1 MFTNKS
7 IRMSMKTFKLLHFNR
22 YFSSVTSQPPPVGK
36 AKFNLSSKVALVTAS
51 TDGIGFSIAQRLAQS
66 GATVLISSRKL
77 ANVERAVQQLKDEGL
92 QSVDGLVCHVGN
104 PDDRLKLVEYI
115 KTKYNGL
122 DIFVSNAAT
131 NPAVGPI
138 LDIFEINVK
147 SAFLMTKLLVPL
159 MERRKGDKSIVYI
172 SSIAG
177 YQIMPAIAT
186 YSVSKTA
193 LLGLTKAVALN
204 CASMQI
210 RVNCVCP
217 GIIKTKF
224 SQVLWQNDSFQD
236 GFGSM
241 ALIDRVGESN
251 EISSL
256 VTFLVSEEASYITGE
271 SFVAAGGIYSRL

>member
-1 MFTNKS
+1 
-7 IRMSMKTFKLLHFNR
+7 
-22 YFSSVTSQPPPVGK
+22 
-36 AKFNLSSKVALVTAS
+36 
-51 TDGIGFSIAQRLAQS
+51 
-66 GATVLISSRKL
+66 
-77 ANVERAVQQLKDEGL
+77 
-92 QSVDGLVCHVGN
+92 
-104 PDDRLKLVEYI
+104 
-115 KTKYNGL
+115 
-122 DIFVSNAAT
+122 
-131 NPAVGPI
+131 
-138 LDIFEINVK
+138 
-147 SAFLMTKLLVPL
+147 MTKLLVPL

-204 CASMQI
+204 CMVDFFFSMISIRNRNYSSLRILIRLGASMQI

-241 ALIDRVGESN
+241 ALIDRSVLILN
-251 EISSL
+251 I
-256 VTFLVSEEASYITGE
+256 
-271 SFVAAGGIYSRL
+271 RN